1 MQRLISTFPSAIL
14 LHKIYLAIIKEHNLY
29 QTDIDRS
36 QTLRLVIIFC
46 SNLINSLGLTMTTE
60 QHPLRAKIESLGAHN
75 LTIRHLLN
83 EQRIQSDRSW
93 EETLSMMVILLAEK
107 EAKLVRRVKEL
118 ERVGVDLN

>member
-46 SNLINSLGLTMTTE
+46 SNLINSLGLTRVHSKTQKPVIQRSILVRIPDQSCHPFHFKAATE
-60 QHPLRAKIESLGAHN
+60 SGEDCHPLVV
-75 LTIRHLLN
+75 TF
-83 EQRIQSDRSW
+83 
-93 EETLSMMVILLAEK
+93 
-107 EAKLVRRVKEL
+107 
-118 ERVGVDLN
+118 